1 MPGDLTGAAFGP
13 RGYSLIIAMIIALTI
28 ILLRNRQAR
37 RLRVELLWIRPVI
50 FTLIMGAGLVAT
62 PPALT
67 PLAVVIMLGGLALGC
82 ALGWQRGR
90 LMHIEVDPET
100 HMLRSQASPLGL
112 IFIVVLLVARFGL
125 RTMTAQYAQEW
136 HLPLIAVGD
145 AFLLFVVGLLAVQ
158 ALEMWLRAQRL
169 LTEARAGGPT
179 SA

>member
-1 MPGDLTGAAFGP
+1 MPGAATGMGFGP
-13 RGYSLIIAMIIALTI
+13 QNMSLLIGMAVAVAI

-50 FTLIMGAGLVAT
+50 FTLLMVAALVAE
-62 PPALT
+62 PPILT
-67 PLAVVIMLGGLALGC
+67 PLALIIMGVALALGY

-112 IFIVVLLVARFGL
+112 IFILVLLVARFGL
-125 RTMTAQYAQEW
+125 RTVMAQYARDW
-136 HLPLIAVGD
+136 HLPLVAVSD
-145 AFLLFVVGLLAVQ
+145 AFLLFLVGLLATQ